1 MGVAAGA
8 GALSTAGVGIQQL
21 LVTLHRQRG
30 LILVLVERE
39 LKARY
44 RGTVLGYLWS
54 LLNPI
59 LLLAVYSL
67 VFTLVIPAR
76 VPTHVPYPLFLFA
89 GLLPWLFA
97 SGAML
102 DASVVLLDNGPL
114 LKKVMCPPEVFPAVT
129 VISHLVHHLLA
140 LPVLFV
146 GIGVAVLAGRATFPL
161 TVLLAPL
168 ALLPWVV
175 AVSGLVLLIAA
186 LAVHFRDL
194 KDLLHNLLSLLFFL
208 TPIIY
213 TPELVPAGMLR
224 RLVLANPVTP
234 MIQVYR
240 DVLLLGRI
248 PPLAVWG
255 WASLVALVCWG
266 LGTAIFMRLRET
278 LVETV

>member
-1 MGVAAGA
+1 MPLPGVLA
-8 GALSTAGVGIQQL
+8 
-21 LVTLHRQRG
+21 TLHRHRG

-54 LLNPI
+54 LLNP
-59 LLLAVYSL
+59 LFLLAVYSV

-102 DASVVLLDNGPL
+102 DAAVVLLDNGPL

-129 VISHLVHHLLA
+129 VVSHLVHHLLA
-140 LPVLFV
+140 LPVLL
-146 GIGVAVLAGRATFPL
+146 VAMAVAAVAGRMPFPF
-161 TVLLAPL
+161 TTLLFPL
-168 ALLPWVV
+168 ALLPWLV
-175 AVSGLVLLIAA
+175 AVSGLVFLVAA

-213 TPELVPAGMLR
+213 TPELVPDGFLR

-234 MIQVYR
+234 MIVVYR
-240 DVLLLGRI
+240 DVLLLDRV
-248 PPLAVWG
+248 PPLATWG
-255 WASLVALVCWG
+255 WAYLVAVGCWAVG
-266 LGTAIFMRLRET
+266 VAVFTRLRET